1 MDVESSRGDPA
12 YFALPDGS
20 PGSSLFVTLAR
31 TDLDARSVAAGAWT
45 QAGYDIRFDWGAA
58 GAADAAAHGTLVVV
72 DVLLFTTAV
81 GVAVEQGTI
90 VHPAPPRCRGRA
102 ARRGGRR
109 RARGRP
115 PRGDREPPRSLRPRA
130 AGGTGAFAPGLPSP
144 NGSAIAAVAAAAP
157 TVVAGSLRNARALG
171 AGSRAPGAGHGDRRG
186 RALAGGVVA
195 AGLGGSARRGAVLAA
210 LGGSGQSPE
219 AAAAATAFEATRSVA
234 DGLRGCASGLELI
247 EAGFGDDVE
256 VAVEAAASEVVP
268 VLVDGAFRAG

>member
-1 MDVESSRGDPA
+1 M
-12 YFALPDGS
+12 
-20 PGSSLFVTLAR
+20 
-31 TDLDARSVAAGAWT
+31 AAGAWT

-58 GAADAAAHGTLVVV
+58 GAAHAAAHGTLVVV
-72 DVLLFTTAV
+72 DVLSFTTAV

-90 VHPAPPRCRGRA
+90 VHPAPARDAAAARLAEAVGGVLAAGRREATASHPWSLSPAALRA
-102 ARRGGRR
+102 A
-109 RARGRP
+109 P
-115 PRGDREPPRSLRPRA
+115 
-130 AGGTGAFAPGLPSP
+130 APSHLVLPSP

-171 AGSRAPGAGHGDRRG
+171 AWLRERRG
-186 RALAGGVVA
+186 PVTVIA
-195 AGLGGSARRGAVLAA
+195 AGERWPEGSLRPALEDLLGAGAVLAA

-219 AAAAATAFEATRSVA
+219 AAAARAAFEATRSVA
-234 DGLRGCASGLELI
+234 DALRGCASGLELI